1 MIITKCYDDDDEA
14 ALSCGIMNDT
24 IDSIEIID
32 NEQHID
38 SIETTGYEQN
48 YQLQKNKLTFAENG
62 PI

>member
-1 MIITKCYDDDDEA
+1 
-14 ALSCGIMNDT
+14 MNDT

-38 SIETTGYEQN
+38 SIETIGYEQN